1 MLLCQNFLIRLRWLS
16 DNGPPYIAHETRRF
30 GSGLGFIICSTPSY
44 SPESNGASEAFV
56 KTFKR
61 DYVYL
66 NRLDNPNMVIEQLA
80 GWFDDY
86 NENAPHKGLGMKSPR
101 EFRRAFLTN

>member
-1 MLLCQNFLIRLRWLS
+1 
-16 DNGPPYIAHETRRF
+16 
-30 GSGLGFIICSTPSY
+30 
-44 SPESNGASEAFV
+44 
-56 KTFKR
+56 
-61 DYVYL
+61 
-66 NRLDNPNMVIEQLA
+66 MVIEQLA